1 MKADPSRNSS
11 SLSGQPSEGS
21 SLAGA
26 NKQSSHGFVLRIE
39 QPMVTVGNVLACQTL
54 IGYI

>member
-11 SLSGQPSEGS
+11 SLSQPSEGS
-21 SLAGA
+21 SLAGT
-26 NKQSSHGFVLRIE
+26 NKQSSHGFVLKIE